1 MEQNEIKFN
10 VDYETK
16 KVTVSGLPELEGCEG
31 SYVGDGMA
39 MFWGDGWHNY
49 ELFIAN
55 TQTGKIRKLSTE
67 GGTMLVDDSEI
78 DFGLIEK
85 KCRHGYKNAKNKD
98 IRYASVNRY
107 DCFKNGICAISWM
120 IYPEGRYFEDSDGF
134 GGGDN
139 DEECVYAII
148 NTNLDIIEP
157 FRPIDNIRKYL
168 EELRLEKG

>member
-67 GGTMLVDDSEI
+67 GGTMLVMI
-78 DFGLIEK
+78 VRLI
-85 KCRHGYKNAKNKD
+85 
-98 IRYASVNRY
+98 
-107 DCFKNGICAISWM
+107 
-120 IYPEGRYFEDSDGF
+120 
-134 GGGDN
+134 
-139 DEECVYAII
+139 
-148 NTNLDIIEP
+148 LD
-157 FRPIDNIRKYL
+157 
-168 EELRLEKG
+168 